1 MCTALD
7 GARGPLQAELFIF
20 SAGVWPGMF
29 PHARDHLTFFRNGKV
44 CGLLRCV
51 FGQDPRDLRLWA
63 YRECHW
69 MSLRA
74 IFGRAARLMK
84 SPLEVAS
91 RRGSPRA
98 QEKVSP
104 ARRELITRSRAQH
117 KALCDLVL
125 FSLFFV
131 EDLHLNVFGDGLLAE
146 EFHRKRS
153 RAKVRNTVVDDHF
166 TGPQKV
172 SVFFACSRCFADL
185 RLINVRRTAH
195 PRPITLC
202 TLIRNRLFT

>member
-7 GARGPLQAELFIF
+7 GARGPLQAGAVYLFDGG
-20 SAGVWPGMF
+20 ADRGL
-29 PHARDHLTFFRNGKV
+29 ARDVPARERSLDFFFRNGKV

-104 ARRELITRSRAQH
+104 ARRELITRSRAAQGT
-117 KALCDLVL
+117 VRSRFV

-146 EFHRKRS
+146 EFRRKRS

-166 TGPQKV
+166 TGPQQV
-172 SVFFACSRCFADL
+172 SVFFACSQ
-185 RLINVRRTAH
+185 
-195 PRPITLC
+195 
-202 TLIRNRLFT
+202 LFCRSSAN